1 MQDAWRI
8 RTQLNDSIPIQNLKQ
23 RLKAF
28 ERKRSLDAPEPSE
41 MTMQLWIYGII
52 LWFTML
58 KTLLKLV
65 DLLGRSGEFTG
76 TDVIF
81 EDENSV

>member
-1 MQDAWRI
+1 M
-8 RTQLNDSIPIQNLKQ
+8 TLFSIPIQSLKQ

-28 ERKRSLDAPEPSE
+28 ERKGWLDAPEPSE
-41 MTMQLWIYGII
+41 MTMQLWIYSI
-52 LWFTML
+52 TRL

>member
-1 MQDAWRI
+1 MTWF
-8 RTQLNDSIPIQNLKQ
+8 SIPIQSLKQ

-28 ERKRSLDAPEPSE
+28 ERKRSWDAPEPSE

-52 LWFTML
+52 IWFIRL
-58 KTLLKLV
+58 KILLKLV